1 MVERRTDW
9 QALGALAFGAC
20 VLGLSPI
27 LVRLA
32 GTGPAAAGFWR
43 LALAIPILLF
53 LTWRAQGRPAAPS
66 KMALLA
72 GLFFALD
79 LGFWHYGIR
88 YTSVANATVL
98 SNLAPVVVTLFAWVF
113 LGSRPQPLFVVA
125 VAAAVG
131 GAWLMAL
138 AKGSPALL
146 DQSLGD
152 AFSVSTAFWY
162 GLYFLCMSQAR
173 RTSDTGRLMLWTSLV
188 GAPLLLAAAV
198 VLGEPIAPATGAG
211 WLICLG
217 LGVMHVAGQGSV
229 AWALGRV
236 SAPTASV
243 AMLLQPIIAG
253 ALGWLLFAEAIS
265 PLQALG
271 AAVTLGGVVLAQWVS
286 RPLLQAPEKP

>member
-1 MVERRTDW
+1 MVERHTDW
-9 QALGALAFGAC
+9 RALGALAFGAC

-43 LALAIPILLF
+43 LALAIPLL
-53 LTWRAQGRPAAPS
+53 LMITWRAKGEPAAPS
-66 KMALLA
+66 RMALLA

-98 SNLAPVVVTLFAWVF
+98 SNLAPVVVTLIAWLF
-113 LGSRPQPLFVVA
+113 LGTRPRAIFVVA

-138 AKGSPALL
+138 AKGGPALL
-146 DQSLGD
+146 DPALGD
-152 AFSVSTAFWY
+152 AFSASTALWY

-173 RTSDTGRLMLWTSLV
+173 RTSGASRLMLWTGAV
-188 GAPLLLAAAV
+188 GAPVLLAAALA
-198 VLGEPIAPATGAG
+198 LGERIAPTTGAG

-217 LGVMHVAGQGSV
+217 LGAMHVAGQGSV

-243 AMLLQPIIAG
+243 AMLLQPIIAAG
-253 ALGWLLFAEAIS
+253 LGWLLFAEAIS

-271 AAVTLGGVVLAQWVS
+271 AAITLSGVALAQWASPPPVQG
-286 RPLLQAPEKP
+286 PDKP